1 MSRAGAGAWTEPGA
15 FPIAPGIHRLPLPL
29 RDDGLKGVNVYAI
42 EDGDGVA
49 LIDGGWAIPEA
60 FDVLAASL
68 NSIGYRP
75 GDVTRTVVT
84 HAHIDHYTL
93 AVRLRTEYGAP
104 VAVGRGER
112 DSLTWITGHGPR
124 HGFQAAQLL
133 TAGAPQ
139 LAEYMSRK
147 DPAAD
152 PVAESWELP
161 DVWLGEGEIKIGQRT
176 LRVLETPGHTQ
187 GHIVLWLED
196 EELLFSGDQ
205 ILPHITPSIGFES
218 VPQPQPL
225 VSFLDS
231 LGRVRQLPD
240 ARLLPAHGPADARV
254 HARIDELVEHHRRR
268 LDQTRSAV
276 ARLASATAAEVAQEL
291 PWTRHERTFA
301 ELDLFN
307 RTLAVT
313 ETRAH
318 LAFLVHRGEVAAS
331 ADDVVLYSVVA

>member
-1 MSRAGAGAWTEPGA
+1 MTRAGAGAWTEPGA

-75 GDVTRTVVT
+75 ADITRTFVT

-93 AVRLRTEYGAP
+93 AVWLRTEYGTP

-112 DSLTWITGHGPR
+112 DSLTWIAGHGPR
-124 HGFQAAQLL
+124 HRLQAAQLIE
-133 TAGAPQ
+133 AGAPH
-139 LAEYMSRK
+139 LAEFMSR
-147 DPAAD
+147 DDAAAD
-152 PVAESWELP
+152 PVAECWELP
-161 DVWLGEGEIKIGQRT
+161 DVWLGEGEVKVGQRT

-187 GHIVLWLED
+187 GHIVLYLGE
-196 EELLFSGDQ
+196 EELMFTGDQ
-205 ILPHITPSIGFES
+205 ILPHITPSIGFEA
-218 VPQPQPL
+218 VPQQQPL

-240 ARLLPAHGPADARV
+240 ARLLPAHGPADGRV

-268 LDQTRSAV
+268 LEQTRSAA
-276 ARLASATAAEVAQEL
+276 ARLTSSTAAEVAEQL
-291 PWTRHERTFA
+291 PWTRHERAFA
-301 ELDLFN
+301 ELDPFN
-307 RTLAVT
+307 QTLAVT

-318 LAFLVHRGEVAAS
+318 LAFLVHQGELAAS
-331 ADDVVLYSVVA
+331 ADDVVLYAVP